1 MEFGFEMLFLKI
13 NYNKIKQILY
23 ALSSYL
29 TYFKKSLFYYLKNI

>member
-29 TYFKKSLFYYLKNI
+29 SYLKKVCFII